1 MSDNFP
7 AIAIIDD
14 DIAARRAL
22 ARLLVAHRYRVMQFD
37 SAESYLKAD
46 GERNVCCAVIDINLG
61 DGMSG
66 LDLGREIKASARPIP
81 LIFISA
87 CIDGPVRVKAWEIG
101 CIDLFEKPCLS
112 SDLLAAIQAA
122 RLAG

>member
-7 AIAIIDD
+7 AVAIIDD

-22 ARLLVAHRYRVMQFD
+22 ARLLVAHRYRVLQFD
-37 SAESYLKAD
+37 SAESYLKVD
-46 GERNVCCAVIDINLG
+46 GERNVCCALIDINLG
-61 DGMSG
+61 AGMSG
-66 LDLGREIKASARPIP
+66 LDLGREIKVSARPIP
-81 LIFISA
+81 IIFMTG

-112 SDLLAAIQAA
+112 SELLAAIQAA